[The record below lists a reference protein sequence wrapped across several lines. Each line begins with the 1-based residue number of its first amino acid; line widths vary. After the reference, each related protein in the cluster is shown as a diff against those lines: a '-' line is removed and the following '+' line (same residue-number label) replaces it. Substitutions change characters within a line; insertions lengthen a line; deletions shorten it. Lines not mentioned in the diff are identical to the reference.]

1 MKMKVME
8 MKINTKMK
16 MRIMKM
22 KMNMNMMMKQWIKT
36 KKNKTIK
43 NLNDNLDKI
52 IDKSKLFEEQI
63 ESLKNQ
69 KI

>member
-1 MKMKVME
+1 MDQ
-8 MKINTKMK
+8 N
-16 MRIMKM
+16 
-22 KMNMNMMMKQWIKT
+22 
-36 KKNKTIK
+36 KKNKIIK
-43 NLNDNLDKI
+43 NLNDNLDKR